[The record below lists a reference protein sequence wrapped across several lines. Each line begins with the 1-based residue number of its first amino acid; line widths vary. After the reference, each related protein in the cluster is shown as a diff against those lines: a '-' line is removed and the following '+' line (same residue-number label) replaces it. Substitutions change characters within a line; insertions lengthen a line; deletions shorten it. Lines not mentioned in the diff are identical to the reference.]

1 MNWEKFECE
10 DDECRLT
17 HLRYYDE
24 ATDEVVGMVSGPTRL
39 RSYIVDYK
47 GETIGEFRS
56 STAAMGMLER
66 NHSQELQ
73 AAEDRRVAR
82 QEAKEFKSKLISA
95 LGTQG
100 IPDPGA
106 FLSTVLPT
114 VQQLVSGDN

>member
-82 QEAKEFKSKLISA
+82 QEAKQFKSKLISA
-95 LGTQG
+95 LETQG

-106 FLSTVLPT
+106 FLR
-114 VQQLVSGDN
+114 LVSGGN